1 MSIKYTYVAH
11 GTHLLDIDGT
21 KLVID
26 PYFDDN
32 PGTEMKA
39 ADIEA
44 DFIVVSHGHGDHI
57 ADAAPIAKR
66 TGAPIISVVEIIDWL
81 NRQGVEEVRGMHI
94 GGGHTYPFGYLK
106 LTHAQHGSGLPD
118 GSYGGNPAGILIKTN
133 AGKNIYFACDTG
145 LFGDM
150 ALIGEEG
157 IDLAV
162 LPIGDNYTMGPDDAL
177 KAVKLIKPK
186 NVVPCHYNTWPV
198 VEQDGEAWG
207 KRVAEETDA
216 VPHVLKPGESLEV

>member
-1 MSIKYTYVAH
+1 MAIKYTYVAH
-11 GTHLLDIDGT
+11 GTHLLDIGGT
-21 KLVID
+21 KIVID

-39 ADIEA
+39 DEVEA

-66 TGAPIISVVEIIDWL
+66 TGAPIISVVEICGWL
-81 NRQGVEEVRGMHI
+81 NKQGIEDTHGQHI
-94 GGGHTYPFGYLK
+94 GGGNTYPFGYLK
-106 LTHAQHGSGLPD
+106 LVHAQHGSGLPD

-133 AGKNIYFACDTG
+133 EGKNIYFACDTG

-157 IDLAV
+157 IDLAIV
-162 LPIGDNYTMGPDDAL
+162 PIGDNYTMGPDDAL

-186 NVVPCHYNTWPV
+186 HVVPCHYNTWPL

-207 KRVAEETDA
+207 KRVAEETYA
-216 VPHVLKPGESLEV
+216 QPHVLNPGESLDL